1 MWSVPST
8 TTPPPSVEA
17 VYFLWLPEEQVVL
30 WAHYSDD
37 INPSEYQGNIGLFK
51 GTLATNTPMIP
62 MDSHHALS
70 LNWLDINRM
79 TRNRPYLDE
88 AIRAAIALVA

>member
-1 MWSVPST
+1 MWSVPSM
-8 TTPPPSVEA
+8 TTPPPLVEA

-37 INPSEYQGNIGLFK
+37 SSPAEYMGNIGLFK
-51 GTLATNTPMIP
+51 STLATNTPMIP

-70 LNWLDINRM
+70 LGWLDMHRM
-79 TRNRPYLDE
+79 ARNRPYLDD
-88 AIRAAIALVA
+88 AIKAAIALVA